1 MCFFLYFVEILYYN
15 EVNNKIL
22 IGVLL
27 MKKLKLDKAKKL
39 VKAFVIAATLV
50 ACPQQAQA
58 QSLLSKIADGIGRVT
73 NVVSDASDR
82 LAELD
87 RALRNQ
93 EKAEERFIR
102 LTNNID
108 KRTGGVV
115 SGAVNLVKSKVHKS
129 AANGQEYYVQPA
141 PQQYQGQQQG
151 YSQSGEVRQNNSG
164 VREITLEEL
173 RAGASR
179 QSTSQTRT
187 AQSRQQSQSYS
198 QSGKTGQSSGGQ
210 KKVTLADLRAGRSQ
224 SQSQTAKDVAM
235 ERAYQ
240 EYLRQVSGGR

>member
-1 MCFFLYFVEILYYN
+1 MYFFLYFVEILYYN

-58 QSLLSKIADGIGRVT
+58 QDLLDKIVNGIDRVT
-73 NVVSDASDR
+73 NVVNGVGDAVAKFNKSARGLERAEARVNNELRDADR
-82 LAELD
+82 YTGEL
-87 RALRNQ
+87 
-93 EKAEERFIR
+93 
-102 LTNNID
+102 
-108 KRTGGVV
+108 V
-115 SGAVNLVKSKVHKS
+115 SGAFKLVQSKVYRS
-129 AANGQEYYVQPA
+129 EANGQEYYVQPA

-240 EYLRQVSGGR
+240 EYLRQVNGGR